1 VLGLD
6 EDEIPPSSG
15 VTPDQKQVLD
25 QWLASQASGAASDLA
40 PEQAARPTPASGEA
54 AALAQV
60 RPEASAPVVAPARPN
75 LRPFGMA
82 PPPEVSRDRLGE
94 IARTVLGVFAGK
106 DKYAR
111 RGALAD
117 GLVTMISAKPGE
129 EASKENYD
137 RKLHAAQLSNADEVS
152 RGRAASAGRDAAA
165 ARRLRELQINQAER
179 SLGMRDEQ
187 AKRLGTKHDLETN
200 PNNEAVIAL
209 KQNLYANGVPE
220 GSLDQENLITL
231 RANPAYRAQVALLY
245 ERLGVPIAAEQA
257 GATAAASTGA
267 RINTEANL
275 APVAAQTAGTIAT
288 GTKIGAARGENIAAP
303 LTADTQAQ
311 LGQVTER
318 DSRFETAKQRFTADT
333 EAAQKTAVAI
343 DSILSHTGANGA
355 APPGLDPASRLG
367 SKIPGV
373 ASMMSPE
380 TQTVLQNL
388 DQVEEAYARDLSGAA
403 ISLKESAKFLKQI
416 IGNPLY
422 SGEQVTAAL
431 KRFRDANHA
440 FLRSKAA
447 VNPEAADAVLRA
459 NGIKIGSFSTPKQ
472 RPAKRPAAK
481 PAASMADLD
490 DL

>member
-1 VLGLD
+1 
-6 EDEIPPSSG
+6 
-15 VTPDQKQVLD
+15 
-25 QWLASQASGAASDLA
+25 
-40 PEQAARPTPASGEA
+40 
-54 AALAQV
+54 
-60 RPEASAPVVAPARPN
+60 
-75 LRPFGMA
+75 
-82 PPPEVSRDRLGE
+82 
-94 IARTVLGVFAGK
+94 
-106 DKYAR
+106 
-111 RGALAD
+111 
-117 GLVTMISAKPGE
+117 MISAKPGE

-165 ARRLRELQINQAER
+165 ARRLRELQINQHER

-288 GTKIGAARGENIAAP
+288 GTKISAARGENIAAP

-318 DSRFETAKQRFTADT
+318 DSRFETAKQRFTTDT
-333 EAAQKTAVAI
+333 EAAQKAAVAI
-343 DSILSHTGANGA
+343 NNILAQGAANGA
-355 APPGLDPASRLG
+355 PPPGLDPASRLG

-373 ASMMSPE
+373 ANILSSNA
-380 TQTVLQNL
+380 QTVLQNL
-388 DQVEEAYARDLSGAA
+388 DLVEESYSRDQSGAA
-403 ISLKESAKFLKQI
+403 IAVKEGAKFLRQV
-416 IGNPLY
+416 IGNPL
-422 SGEQVTAAL
+422 STAEQVTAAI
-431 KRFRDANHA
+431 KRFRDANYA
-440 FLRSKAA
+440 YMRSKAA

-459 NGIKIGSFSTPKQ
+459 NGINIGSFAPQKA
-472 RPAKRPAAK
+472 RPAKRPAAA
-481 PAASMADLD
+481 PAKSKTELSDL
-490 DL
+490 